1 MFIAVQFKFLTIG
14 GFKNQNWDDFFLFQ
28 VKCDLYV
35 LKLASLEM
43 IWFLQNLQKQKFKN
57 ILFSLETLL
66 LVLIWEILE

>member
-1 MFIAVQFKFLTIG
+1 MFIAVQ
-14 GFKNQNWDDFFLFQ
+14 FKNQNWDDFFLFQ

-35 LKLASLEM
+35 LKLASLKM